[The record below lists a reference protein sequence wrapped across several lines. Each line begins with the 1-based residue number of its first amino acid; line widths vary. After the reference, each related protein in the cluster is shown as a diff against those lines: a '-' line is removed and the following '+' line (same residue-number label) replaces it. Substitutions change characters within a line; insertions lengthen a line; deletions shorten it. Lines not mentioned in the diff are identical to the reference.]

1 MPKLIL
7 IGGGTASGKT
17 YVTEQV
23 FKKLGEEDVAHM
35 TLDDYYKDLSDMP
48 LSERVKVNY
57 DHPKAFDWKLI
68 ELQLTQLKQGTEIKK
83 PVYDFKEHNR
93 SNKFEII
100 KPKKLIIVE
109 GIMALVNTRVRN
121 LGDLKVFV
129 NCSRERRFIRRLNRD
144 QIERGRTYDSI
155 ISQYFKTVQPMY
167 EEIIA
172 PTSNYAD
179 LIVNN
184 DEEISTLS
192 IEVLTAVIK
201 ELLLSEKE

>member
-23 FKKLGEEDVAHM
+23 FKKLGEDDVAHM

-68 ELQLTQLKQGTEIKK
+68 ELQLTQLKQGIEIKK
-83 PVYDFKEHNR
+83 PIYDFKEHNR
-93 SNKFEII
+93 SGNFEII

-144 QIERGRTYDSI
+144 QIERGRSYDSI
-155 ISQYFKTVQPMY
+155 LSQYFKTVQPMY

-201 ELLLSEKE
+201 ELLLSNKE